1 MLEFSVLKDLV
12 MLINKNKIKEITT
25 LKDIHLQ
32 QKKVIQLYQGILS
45 GKYTSDAEAA
55 MDIFKKSD
63 DYASYKRLRRKVLDL
78 LINTSFFL
86 DTSLSKYTEQDK
98 GIYNCYKMFAAINIL
113 IKYDAKQAGMYLL
126 RHLLEQTIKLEIT
139 TLTTEV
145 LRTLKAVYISAQID
159 PEYIRKVKKQIVEYE
174 QKREM
179 EMKAREIYEH
189 LLEGYVQGRVSSV
202 VIKDEVEED
211 FKRFLAVADKVNTA
225 NFYFVTYNIGNIFYL
240 SRNNIEKSLENSQQ
254 ALAIL
259 KSKKTILKGQLL
271 SFAANE
277 LTCYTHLKRFNDDRV
292 KELMLLCDK
301 LANYGQTN
309 WFKVNEIITHQ
320 YIYAERYTDALDLHH
335 SSVNHPRFQ
344 FLSPANKEIWTIYAG
359 YFHLLARLNAIDENL
374 VIEKVGKLNIDD
386 FEYDFKT
393 LNTVKHGM
401 NIPVIML
408 PVLFKSI
415 EGEFDEYG
423 RSKESL
429 RKYVD
434 RNLHKKKNIRSTTM
448 IKLLVALDKYPFQP
462 LASKNAIKKL
472 LKIFEDVPIELSEQS
487 SAIEIVPYE
496 KLWALI
502 LRYRRVYL

>member
-1 MLEFSVLKDLV
+1 MLEFSALKDLV
-12 MLINKNKIKEITT
+12 RLINKNKIKEITT

-32 QKKVIQLYQGILS
+32 QKKVVQLYQGILS

-55 MDIFKKSD
+55 FDLFKKTE

-78 LINTSFFL
+78 IINTSFFL
-86 DTSLSKYTEQDK
+86 DTSQSKYTEQDK
-98 GIYNCYKMFAAINIL
+98 GTYNCYRLFAAINIL
-113 IKYDAKQAGMYLL
+113 IRYDAKQVSIYLL
-126 RHLLEQTIKLEIT
+126 RHLLEQTIKFEIT
-139 TLTTEV
+139 SLTTEV
-145 LRTLKAVYISAQID
+145 LKTLKAVYISAQME
-159 PEYIRKVKKQIVEYE
+159 PEHIRKVKKQIVEYE

-179 EMKAREIYEH
+179 EMKAREIYEQ
-189 LLEGYVQGRVSSV
+189 LLEGYMQGRVSSV
-202 VIKDEVEED
+202 VIKDDVEED

-240 SRNNIEKSLENSQQ
+240 SKNKIEKSLENSRQ

-271 SFAANE
+271 SFAVNE
-277 LTCYTHLKRFNDDRV
+277 LACYTHLKTFDNEKVGELV
-292 KELMLLCDK
+292 KYCFS
-301 LANYGQTN
+301 LATEGNIG
-309 WFKVNEIITHQ
+309 WFKINEVLTHQ
-320 YIYAERYTDALDLHH
+320 YIYAERYADALDLHYN
-335 SSVNHPRFQ
+335 SINHPRFQ
-344 FLSPANKEIWTIYAG
+344 LLSPANKEIWTMYAG

-374 VIEKVGKLNIDD
+374 VIEKVGKVNIDD

-408 PVLFKSI
+408 PVFFKSI

-423 RSKESL
+423 RTKESL

-434 RNLHKKKNIRSTTM
+434 RNLHKKKNVRSTTM
-448 IKLLVALDKYPFQP
+448 IKLLIALDKFPYQP

-472 LKIFEDVPIELSEQS
+472 LQTFKDVPIELSEQS

>member
-12 MLINKNKIKEITT
+12 RLINKNKIKEITT

-32 QKKVIQLYQGILS
+32 QKKVVQLYQGILS

-55 MDIFKKSD
+55 MDIFNKTE

-78 LINTSFFL
+78 IINTSFFL
-86 DTSLSKYTEQDK
+86 DTSQSKYTEQDK
-98 GIYNCYKMFAAINIL
+98 GTYNCYRLFAAINIL
-113 IKYDAKQAGMYLL
+113 IRYDAKQAGMYLL
-126 RHLLEQTIKLEIT
+126 KHLLEQTIKFEIT

-145 LRTLKAVYISAQID
+145 LRTFKAVSISAQMD
-159 PEYIRKVKKQIVEYE
+159 AEHVRKIKKQLFEYE

-179 EMKAREIYEH
+179 EMKSREIYEQ
-189 LLEGYVQGRVSSV
+189 LLEGYLQGRVSSRMV
-202 VIKDEVEED
+202 SEQVEQD
-211 FKRFLAVADKVNTA
+211 FNMFLSLAEKVNTTA
-225 NFYFVTYNIGNIFYL
+225 FYFTTYSIGNIYYL
-240 SRNNIEKSLENSQQ
+240 SQNNIQKSLENSQT
-254 ALAIL
+254 AFHIL
-259 KSKKTILKGQLL
+259 KDKISISKGQLL
-271 SFAANE
+271 SFAINE
-277 LTCYTHLKRFNDDRV
+277 LACYTHLKRFDNDRV

-301 LANYGQTN
+301 LANYGQSN
-309 WFKVNEIITHQ
+309 WFKVNEIITHHF
-320 YIYAERYTDALDLHH
+320 IYAERYADALDLHH
-335 SSVNHPRFQ
+335 SSVSHPRFQ
-344 FLSPANKEIWTIYAG
+344 FLSPANKEIWTMYAG

-374 VIEKVGKLNIDD
+374 VIEKVGKVNIDD

-434 RNLHKKKNIRSTTM
+434 RNLHKKKNVRSTTM
-448 IKLLVALDKYPFQP
+448 IKLLIALDKFPYQP

-472 LKIFEDVPIELSEQS
+472 LQTFQDVPIELSEQS